1 MTVKGYGR
9 ESLLKVFCQ
18 YRTKLGVYTRQ
29 TGRNLGSHTAWQHK
43 RFHQFTYD
51 MLGIGCR
58 AAITGYEELAAPLVG
73 ITHKVESMFDV
84 VTATF
89 ELRVTLDKGVK
100 MAEIIIA
107 VHLFIKLI

>member
-1 MTVKGYGR
+1 
-9 ESLLKVFCQ
+9 
-18 YRTKLGVYTRQ
+18 
-29 TGRNLGSHTAWQHK
+29 
-43 RFHQFTYD
+43 
-51 MLGIGCR
+51 
-58 AAITGYEELAAPLVG
+58 
-73 ITHKVESMFDV
+73 MFDV